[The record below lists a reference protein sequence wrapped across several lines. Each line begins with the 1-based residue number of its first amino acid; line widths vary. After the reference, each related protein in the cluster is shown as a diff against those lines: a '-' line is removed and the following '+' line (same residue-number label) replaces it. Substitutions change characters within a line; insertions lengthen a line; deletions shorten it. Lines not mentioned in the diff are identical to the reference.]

1 MRENIKNALKTA
13 MVNKEAHKI
22 STLRLI
28 LAAIKDRDIASRGT
42 EKDGQ
47 ITDEDIMQL
56 LQSMIKQRKDSIAAY
71 EKGGRKD
78 LVDNEQ
84 EEINIIQEFLPKQM
98 DDAETEAV
106 VKETIKA
113 IGATS
118 LKDMGAIMAKLRE
131 QYAGRLDFGKASGI
145 VKKALLG

>member
-56 LQSMIKQRKDSIAAY
+56 LQSMIKQRKDSISAY
-71 EKGGRKD
+71 EKGGRQD

-98 DDAETEAV
+98 DEAETEAV

-113 IGATS
+113 IGASS

-131 QYAGRLDFGKASGI
+131 QYAGRMDFGKASGI